1 MKNYIADYTSPVN
14 ERIIKAGGIVHA
26 RTATPEFSCALYT
39 WSRLWGVT
47 RNPWNP
53 KFTPGGSSGGAAA
66 SLASGTSAI
75 ATGSDMGGSIRVP
88 ASTCG
93 LVGYKPPY
101 GRNPDDTPFNL
112 DFYCHTG
119 PLARTVEDAVILQNV
134 MSGPSPL
141 DIATLKPK
149 LVLPTT
155 YKPIKDWKIA
165 FSMDLG
171 FFEVDREVQ
180 RNTLAAIE
188 VFRSLGAAVEEV
200 NLGWNKEALE
210 AGVAYLQHLF
220 GTWVSELL
228 KKHGK
233 DMTGYAR
240 NLHRTV
246 RSRRRRTF
254 CGPLMWPT
262 SCTQRLD
269 RYLKNTMCWSAR
281 PPRLLPFLPTSINQ
295 RVR

>member
-1 MKNYIADYTSPVN
+1 
-14 ERIIKAGGIVHA
+14 
-26 RTATPEFSCALYT
+26 
-39 WSRLWGVT
+39 
-47 RNPWNP
+47 
-53 KFTPGGSSGGAAA
+53 
-66 SLASGTSAI
+66 
-75 ATGSDMGGSIRVP
+75 
-88 ASTCG
+88 
-93 LVGYKPPY
+93 
-101 GRNPDDTPFNL
+101 
-112 DFYCHTG
+112 
-119 PLARTVEDAVILQNV
+119 

-240 NLHRTV
+240 KIAQDGQKSKAADFLRTLDV
-246 RSRRRRTF
+246 ANKLYSTL
-254 CGPLMWPT
+254 GPILEKYNVLVCPT
-262 SCTQRLD
+262 TALAAVPADFDQSKGSVKINGKTISNPSLGWAMTTPF
-269 RYLKNTMCWSAR
+269 NTMSRCPVISVPSGHAKNRVPTGIQIVGRTYCDRDVFQAAMAYETAQGQWFKTAATR
-281 PPRLLPFLPTSINQ
+281 PSL
-295 RVR
+295 